1 MFKLK
6 SDTYRK
12 RHENEINRFIVENS
26 KWINIIRNNKAN
38 SIETIKDK
46 NIYIA
51 DIEADKKNSFDSL
64 GNSYYDLIVLTDI
77 FELSDDVYSLLTI
90 LKNKLNQDG
99 KFLLTTVNP
108 KWNALLLFFEKLKL
122 KEQTKPRSYIHH
134 KKINL
139 IAESVGLEQI
149 QLFNRQIFPFKL
161 FGIGTLLNKL
171 LEVVFGRINLGI
183 NNYMLFTKKEKLK
196 KTYKKTIIIP
206 AKNEEKNL
214 QPLFERIPKLSG
226 KVEYIFICG
235 PSKDKTLEASHKIKN
250 SNPDL
255 DISVFNQKTKGKG
268 NGVIEAIK
276 RSKGDLITI
285 LDSDISVEPET
296 LKEFFEIIENGYAD
310 FINGTRFIYKMEEGA
325 MRKLNSLGNI
335 FFQAIISIVI
345 SRNLTDS
352 LCGTKVFKKEMIEK
366 LFNWKKM
373 LKVSDPFGDFD
384 LIFTAAYFGYKITEY
399 PVHYKSRVYG
409 STQISRFRDGVRLLF
424 YFLNSIFVFHTSND

>member
-1 MFKLK
+1 MECFITFLK
-6 SDTYRK
+6 
-12 RHENEINRFIVENS
+12 NLN
-26 KWINIIRNNKAN
+26 
-38 SIETIKDK
+38 
-46 NIYIA
+46 
-51 DIEADKKNSFDSL
+51 
-64 GNSYYDLIVLTDI
+64 
-77 FELSDDVYSLLTI
+77 
-90 LKNKLNQDG
+90 LKNKLNPG
-99 KFLLTTVNP
+99 HTYT
-108 KWNALLLFFEKLKL
+108 
-122 KEQTKPRSYIHH
+122 I
-134 KKINL
+134 KINL

-149 QLFNRQIFPFKL
+149 QSFNRQIFPFKL
-161 FGIGTLLNKL
+161 FGFGTLLNKL
-171 LEVVFGRINLGI
+171 LEVVFGRINLGV

-196 KTYKKTIIIP
+196 KRTKKQSLFQQKMKKKFRT
-206 AKNEEKNL
+206 A
-214 QPLFERIPKLSG
+214 FERIPKLSG

-235 PSKDKTLEASHKIKN
+235 PSKDKTLEVSHKIKN

-276 RSKGDLITI
+276 SSKGDLITI

-296 LKEFFEIIENGYAD
+296 LNEFFEIIENGYTD
-310 FINGTRFIYKMEEGA
+310 FVNGTRFIYKMEEGA

-335 FFQAIISIVI
+335 FFQAIISVVI

-409 STQISRFRDGVRLLF
+409 NTQISRFRDGVRLLF